1 MKKRHQRRIARNL
14 LVMALLLLAL
24 WWAKGFPL
32 PPEAALHRAERQ
44 CLTAESQ
51 VIWRYRGGQFSGT
64 SMLVGT
70 SPRYISTYSPVPD
83 RRILWP
89 RAVTTPTLVILSEP
103 IRYTPAAGHSDL
115 APAFL
120 AVDSPP
126 QAERSPLTVALQ
138 QLTEWPR
145 EIPPYELSGEKTS
158 GGFLFLLE
166 YRYFNSSS
174 ADLFDPED
182 VAFSSL
188 YSLPSPSDFRD
199 FRYLP
204 YTLTF
209 FAADGTEIARY
220 TNPQ

>member
-83 RRILWP
+83 RLILWP
-89 RAVTTPTLVILSEP
+89 RAVTAPTLVILPEP

-120 AVDSPP
+120 AVDPP
-126 QAERSPLTVALQ
+126 PLAESAHLTVDLR

-145 EIPPYELSGEKTS
+145 EIPPYELSGQKTS

-188 YSLPSPSDFRD
+188 YSLPSPSDFR
-199 FRYLP
+199 YLP